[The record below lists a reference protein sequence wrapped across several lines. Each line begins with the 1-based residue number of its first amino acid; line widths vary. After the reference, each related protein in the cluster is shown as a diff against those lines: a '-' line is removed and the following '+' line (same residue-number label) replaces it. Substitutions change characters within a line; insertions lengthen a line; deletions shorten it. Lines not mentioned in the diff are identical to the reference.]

1 MLLVFLGTTLSTSL
15 LGLAAVVMFSMAAA
29 GVWMTR
35 EHVSVIES
43 TLLVIVIVYIA
54 RRI

>member
-1 MLLVFLGTTLSTSL
+1 MLLVFLGATSL

-35 EHVSVIES
+35 EQVFVIES
-43 TLLVIVIVYIA
+43 TLLVKVIVYTA
-54 RRI
+54 RRT